1 MVGGRK
7 REFDKTEALEQAMRV
22 FWQKGY
28 LGASLSDL
36 TEGMGINKPSL
47 YSTFGNKE
55 ALFILATEYYIE
67 HHAKQHL
74 RFLHEEKPLQQR
86 LTNYLKSVTDTQF
99 AEAFPKGCYISFCLS
114 ESASDCMPEA
124 AKQLIKEVSDYS
136 LVTLKTFFTED
147 LEAKKLGLDEN
158 SEQNALVLITLM
170 HGAAALAR
178 AGKSQDD
185 IAPIIEKAVNSIIN

>member
-47 YSTFGNKE
+47 YSAFGNKE
-55 ALFILATEYYIE
+55 ALFIHATEFYLE

-86 LTNYLKSVTDTQF
+86 LSNYLQSVVAAQF
-99 AEAFPKGCYISFCLS
+99 TEIYPKGCYISFCLS
-114 ESASDCMPEA
+114 ESASNYASAWHCG
-124 AKQLIKEVSDYS
+124 IGSC
-136 LVTLKTFFTED
+136 
-147 LEAKKLGLDEN
+147 G
-158 SEQNALVLITLM
+158 
-170 HGAAALAR
+170 
-178 AGKSQDD
+178 
-185 IAPIIEKAVNSIIN
+185 